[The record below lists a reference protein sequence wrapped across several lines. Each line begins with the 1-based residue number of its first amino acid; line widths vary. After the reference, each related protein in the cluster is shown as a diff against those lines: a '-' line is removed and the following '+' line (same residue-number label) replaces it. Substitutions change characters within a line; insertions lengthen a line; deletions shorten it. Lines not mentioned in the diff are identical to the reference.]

1 MKKEDGTYGTYMGL
15 AKDDVRPGMLIY
27 KDVRGAY
34 NAETGEYEGPD
45 GIVDD
50 ENDQVELG
58 HRNNPYGF
66 TINAGA
72 SWKDLSINFQIGAS
86 WGGYTTIPGQ
96 ALKPQG
102 NLEYCNMPSFW
113 NPDNMYVYQDIYDG
127 SGNLIM
133 SANQAAQYP
142 NLAYTSV
149 NGVASSFWRISAA
162 RVQLSRLTLAY
173 TIPSMWVKK
182 IGIQSARVN
191 VTGQNLLN
199 FYNPYPDDFMNPMA
213 GTYGNYPTLRTWT
226 VGVNLTF

>member
-1 MKKEDGTYGTYMGL
+1 
-15 AKDDVRPGMLIY
+15 
-27 KDVRGAY
+27 
-34 NAETGEYEGPD
+34 
-45 GIVDD
+45 
-50 ENDQVELG
+50 
-58 HRNNPYGF
+58 
-66 TINAGA
+66 
-72 SWKDLSINFQIGAS
+72 
-86 WGGYTTIPGQ
+86 
-96 ALKPQG
+96 
-102 NLEYCNMPSFW
+102 
-113 NPDNMYVYQDIYDG
+113 MYVYQDIYDG